1 MAFCVSHRV
10 HIQQA
15 KRSAFKTSYARQLTC
30 LSSGSDLL
38 GKTPNWSDPSKTS
51 WTEQVSY
58 GFVSPLLLG
67 KTTQLKE
74 GKSNSTEP

>member
-15 KRSAFKTSYARQLTC
+15 KRSA
-30 LSSGSDLL
+30 
-38 GKTPNWSDPSKTS
+38 SKTS

-58 GFVSPLLLG
+58 DFVSPLLLG